1 MNDIKHQ
8 IIDEI
13 EKNVDV
19 FSKVSS
25 IQYRIRC
32 PICGDSQKN
41 PRDAHCYIK
50 CSYDPNEPL
59 LYNCFKCNS
68 GGKVTSSFLEKLG
81 IRSDVSKRLDNQR
94 FNKVASLKK
103 IDIDIIT
110 GTPNE
115 HDALMSPQAR
125 YIASRLGGG
134 FTAEDLDR
142 FKILWDMNAVIP
154 YITDQR
160 TRNSMPSNMTS
171 ISFLSDDKS
180 ALLTRYFSDDG
191 TRWRKIKLFPSDN
204 RAFYTIRTTL
214 DLFTAEDIEVNIA
227 EGVMDVLSIYK
238 NFNNTPNS
246 VFIAA
251 LGSDYIT
258 AVDYVIS
265 KGIIGSNVT
274 IKVYIDDDI
283 NERSLKYRLKKY
295 KWVFKDIYIYRN
307 IKSKDVGVTTD
318 KIKLVERKV

>member
-19 FSKVSS
+19 FSKVSA

-68 GGKVTSSFLEKLG
+68 GGKVTSAFLEKLG
-81 IRSDVSKRLDNQR
+81 IRTDLSKQLDSQR
-94 FNKVASLKK
+94 FNKVMSLKK
-103 IDIDIIT
+103 VDVNIMT
-110 GTPNE
+110 GTPVL
-115 HDALMSPQAR
+115 DSPQVR
-125 YIASRLGGG
+125 YISTRLGDG
-134 FTAEDLDR
+134 FTEEDLDR
-142 FKILWDMNAVIP
+142 FKIIWDMSSIME
-154 YITDQR
+154 YITDRR
-160 TRNSMPSNMTS
+160 TRNSMPNNTSS

-180 ALLTRYFSDDG
+180 AVLTRYFSDDG
-191 TRWRKIKLFPSDN
+191 SRWRKIKLFPSDN

-214 DLFTAEDIEVNIA
+214 DLFTADDIEVNIA
-227 EGVMDVLSIYK
+227 EGVMDVLSIYR
-238 NFNNTPNS
+238 NFNNCPNS

-251 LGSDYIT
+251 LGSDYT
-258 AVDYVIS
+258 SAMDYVIS
-265 KGIIGSNVT
+265 KGIIGSNIRVK
-274 IKVYIDDDI
+274 IYIDDDV
-283 NERSLKYRLKKY
+283 NERSLRYRLKRY
-295 KWVFKDIYIYRN
+295 KWIFKEIYIYKN

-318 KIKLVERKV
+318 KIKLVERKI